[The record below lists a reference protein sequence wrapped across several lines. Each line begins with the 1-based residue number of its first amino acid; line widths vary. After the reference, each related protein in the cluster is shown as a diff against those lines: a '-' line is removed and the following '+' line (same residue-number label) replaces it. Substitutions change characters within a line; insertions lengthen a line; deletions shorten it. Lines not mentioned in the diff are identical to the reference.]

1 MVTKGV
7 PNDLELALD
16 HDEEVV
22 NFTAEF
28 GERFVLEVLH
38 LVEMLD
44 KSDQVY
50 RRLSNDGTC
59 HAHVLIKEGQKELQ
73 GCVDLEGILLLLL
86 LEARGRL
93 RSHILESRKDTF

>member
-1 MVTKGV
+1 MLVNCYECLDWVTVKVLSSEMVTKGV

-44 KSDQVY
+44 KSD
-50 RRLSNDGTC
+50 
-59 HAHVLIKEGQKELQ
+59 
-73 GCVDLEGILLLLL
+73 
-86 LEARGRL
+86 
-93 RSHILESRKDTF
+93 